1 MKRKT
6 RRLTK
11 ESISDFGDIDTLQAI
26 HDRKMDS
33 MIGDGV
39 EEKNFLGIRGLNK
52 GTYSDG
58 EEFLQWKDK
67 EIPYEDFEAEIQ
79 ERFPES
85 EGDFEAWIHDPKNKG
100 KIKSILPE
108 LDWVF
113 NDEDNYWES
122 TKKFGKKFN
131 EGVHP
136 HDAEEDVPVTEQE
149 ELLCQYIP
157 GEIEEFC
164 RNNGLEVSCYCSEH
178 QTGEEQHIEIYV
190 GIPEGDDP
198 TDPKYDNIEEN
209 LEMLVNGIGD
219 AENEGEKWG
228 DASFQWISDEEIFGE
243 LWPLEGELAG
253 ESSVNDY
260 DTQDYGDENYGEPD
274 EFDVKARELNDE
286 WEELGT
292 KTKNEYC
299 ESLWYVLGN
308 WIATDR
314 VDEKT
319 VKAMLWE
326 AVSGYDGTDV
336 YEVIE
341 KMVENGKN
349 STLARRKSK

>member
-1 MKRKT
+1 
-6 RRLTK
+6 
-11 ESISDFGDIDTLQAI
+11 
-26 HDRKMDS
+26 
-33 MIGDGV
+33 
-39 EEKNFLGIRGLNK
+39 
-52 GTYSDG
+52 
-58 EEFLQWKDK
+58 
-67 EIPYEDFEAEIQ
+67 
-79 ERFPES
+79 
-85 EGDFEAWIHDPKNKG
+85 
-100 KIKSILPE
+100 
-108 LDWVF
+108 
-113 NDEDNYWES
+113 
-122 TKKFGKKFN
+122 
-131 EGVHP
+131 
-136 HDAEEDVPVTEQE
+136 
-149 ELLCQYIP
+149 
-157 GEIEEFC
+157 
-164 RNNGLEVSCYCSEH
+164 
-178 QTGEEQHIEIYV
+178 
-190 GIPEGDDP
+190 
-198 TDPKYDNIEEN
+198 
-209 LEMLVNGIGD
+209 MLVNGIGD

-253 ESSVNDY
+253 ESSVNEY